1 MLFFVC
7 MYVQLR
13 MWTRMLVHLGAARF
27 GFWDLTVMIIW
38 SQVGPAQV
46 SPVLFVKLAIVYVII
61 FFLMIFFRF

>member
-1 MLFFVC
+1 
-7 MYVQLR
+7 
-13 MWTRMLVHLGAARF
+13 MLVHLGAARF